1 MAWIDNHF
9 ISVDTETN
17 RDDIMQPVGVND
29 FKSKRIMWVIGKYG
43 KSRIIDFLADLQ
55 REDEVCYDQERYC
68 PTYNR
73 QNVCPCFEETSLYSR
88 SD

>member
-1 MAWIDNHF
+1 MAWIDHHF

-55 REDEVCYDQERYC
+55 REDEVCYDHG
-68 PTYNR
+68 PAYNR